1 MQKFVILCPSA
12 FDYLSNK
19 TGNMLIRY
27 RPQEVCCVID
37 PKKAGQTAQD
47 ILGFGGNIPVVSNF
61 KKAMT
66 FTPKALVIGSSPQ
79 GGYINGEYRRE
90 LKAAIHYG
98 CNIYS
103 GMHQFLNDDHE
114 LATLAE
120 KKSVTI
126 TDYRRPPNPPH
137 FPKGSWK
144 KRKVKVL
151 LIVGTDCNTGKMTT
165 GWEITE
171 RLKKRG
177 KDVRFVGTG
186 QTGIMLAGSGVP
198 VDAVVSD
205 FMAGEIEF
213 AIDEIG
219 DSTATQQSSTWGT
232 LIASVGDIIEYS
244 TSQSK
249 WLKVFDA
256 SNPDSTQHYVTN
268 LNTGIQYRFN
278 GTEWVKSY
286 EGIYIAGKWSIIIDG
301 GGNTKALKIN
311 VDTIG
316 QRTQLSVRPERVSVN
331 SSNGSEENKFQGIV
345 EELIYLGDHIRV
357 RLEVSKNKDFI
368 VKIPNEGNVAFKER
382 DTVNLSWQAND
393 IRALDLE

>member
-103 GMHQFLNDDHE
+103 GMHQFLNDDHA

-177 KDVRFVGTG
+177 RDVRFVGTG
-186 QTGIMLAGSGVP
+186 QTGIMLGGYGVP
-198 VDAVVSD
+198 VDAVVGD
-205 FMAGEIEF
+205 FMAGEIEY
-213 AIDEIG
+213 AIDKIG
-219 DSTATQQSSTWGT
+219 DQADLVVVEGQGSLTNMYYAGVTLGLMHGAMPDYMIMTDEPGRTIDVSNNQMASIGDVMDLHLSLMKNFKQSRFLGMNLLT
-232 LIASVGDIIEYS
+232 LKMDED
-244 TSQSK
+244 
-249 WLKVFDA
+249 L
-256 SNPDSTQHYVTN
+256 
-268 LNTGIQYRFN
+268 
-278 GTEWVKSY
+278 
-286 EGIYIAGKWSIIIDG
+286 
-301 GGNTKALKIN
+301 ALKEIKN
-311 VDTIG
+311 LENEHKLPTTD
-316 QRTQLSVRPERVSVN
+316 LVRFGDGKLIDRIE
-331 SSNGSEENKFQGIV
+331 Q
-345 EELIYLGDHIRV
+345 ELR
-357 RLEVSKNKDFI
+357 
-368 VKIPNEGNVAFKER
+368 
-382 DTVNLSWQAND
+382 
-393 IRALDLE
+393 